1 MASRGGL
8 LSYIVPYSAKPEMAK
23 YNKSGTSDL
32 PNLPYNIAATSL
44 VDLGSSNWTEITQ
57 PNAHPSIELTSD
69 YGIKF
74 TKTGLYRVDAGLFIY
89 GQSAVSGTTGCI
101 AQIYASTTP
110 PDNTAPNY
118 FPSPAPAVDL
128 SYSRFDFALAN
139 GQIFALDPDYNLV
152 LDVQTPD
159 YTIYFYVNCT
169 IAGGYV
175 VRGNTSNQPLST
187 IAITRIGDL

>member
-1 MASRGGL
+1 M
-8 LSYIVPYSAKPEMAK
+8 SYVVPPTPKPEMAK

-32 PNLPYNIAATSL
+32 TNLPYSIVSSSL
-44 VDLGSSNWTEITQ
+44 VDLGSTNWTETTQ
-57 PNAHPSIELTSD
+57 ASAHPSIELTSD

-74 TKTGLYRVDAGLFIY
+74 KKTGIYRIDAGLFIY
-89 GQSAVSGTTGCI
+89 GSAAVSGTTGCI
-101 AQIYASTTP
+101 AQIYASTTA
-110 PDNTAPNY
+110 PDDTQPGH

-139 GQIFALDPDYNLV
+139 GQVFALDPDYNLV
-152 LDVQTPD
+152 LDVQTVD

-169 IAGGYV
+169 IPGGYV

-187 IAITRIGDL
+187 IAITRVGDL